1 MVQVRRAKRIVVHED
16 FDAVTYDS
24 DIALIQ
30 LSSALEF
37 NSVVRPV
44 CLPHSMEPPFSSEIC
59 VVTGWGSISEGK
71 HFYFCINI
79 TAD

>member
-44 CLPHSMEPPFSSEIC
+44 CLPHRMEPPFSSEIC